1 MFLVVAAAALAVDV
15 PITKFCRQERVPG
28 LVRELLSFAE
38 VFGHGLGAA
47 CILLTAFVLDVGQ
60 RRRLIRIAVSVVGAG
75 LVANLV
81 KLAVGRMRPRAST
94 VDRIWDSFTGWFPR
108 FLSDAPQG
116 VSSSDFGSFPSGH
129 TIVATAL
136 AIGLSALY
144 PRGRW
149 LFACFAVLAALQRV
163 ETLAHYASD
172 TLAGAAIACLFCG
185 LCFDPRLLGRW
196 FDRWEDNAVGN
207 RCDFPDEPLG

>member
-1 MFLVVAAAALAVDV
+1 LNRRLYWLALMFLVVAAAALAVDV

-60 RRRLIRIAVSVVGAG
+60 RRRLIRTAVSVVGAG

-94 VDRIWDSFTGWFPR
+94 VDHIWDSFTGWFPR
-108 FLSDAPQG
+108 FLRSYLGQLHRLVPQVPDRCAAGGEFQRFRIISVGAYDCGYRAGDRAFDALSTRP
-116 VSSSDFGSFPSGH
+116 
-129 TIVATAL
+129 VAF
-136 AIGLSALY
+136 
-144 PRGRW
+144 R
-149 LFACFAVLAALQRV
+149 LFR
-163 ETLAHYASD
+163 
-172 TLAGAAIACLFCG
+172 
-185 LCFDPRLLGRW
+185 RLGRV
-196 FDRWEDNAVGN
+196 AASG
-207 RCDFPDEPLG
+207 EPCSLRE